1 MGAMRAALWGVS
13 MRALVVLVHYFKP
26 EANPRHTSVD
36 ESRRENRTRAL
47 ETVIEGYRGLFG
59 PVSKLR
65 FSDRTLDVSKPP
77 VTVDIRLLTVPECS
91 LLGAEFQRR
100 HGVRQT
106 FCEPANPRMLGFFAY
121 RLFAKLA
128 QDYDWF
134 IFSED
139 DLLVRDP
146 MMFEKL
152 AWFNGHFG
160 DRRVLSP
167 NRLEWNPRAYSLK
180 TYVDGD
186 ISAKTFDHLTRN
198 LPDADCLRAKP
209 LQADWT
215 FERARNPHSGFF
227 AITRTQLA
235 HWMAQ
240 PHWLDHDVSFVS
252 PLESAATLGLT
263 KTFAVYKPQT
273 PAAFFEVEHLDDRFS
288 KMARQPAVAP
298 NPSPSDA

>member
-1 MGAMRAALWGVS
+1 

-26 EANPRHTSVD
+26 ETNPRHSSVD
-36 ESRRENRTRAL
+36 ESRRENRMRAL

-65 FSDRTLDVSKPP
+65 FSDSTLEVSSPP
-77 VTVDIRLLTVPECS
+77 VTVDIRVLTVPGCS
-91 LLGAEFQRR
+91 LLSPDFQQRN
-100 HGVRQT
+100 GVWQT
-106 FCEPANPRMLGFFAY
+106 FCEPDNPRMLGFFAY

-128 QDYDWF
+128 KDYDWF

-152 AWFNGHFG
+152 SWFNGQFG
-160 DRRVLSP
+160 DGRVLSP

-186 ISAKTFDHLTRN
+186 ISARTFDHLTRD
-198 LPDADCLRAKP
+198 LPDEDCLRARP
-209 LQADWT
+209 LQTEWA
-215 FERARNPHSGFF
+215 FQRARNPHAGFF
-227 AITRTQLA
+227 AITRAQLD

-240 PHWLDHDVSFVS
+240 PHWLDHDISFVS

-273 PAAFFEVEHLDDRFS
+273 PAGFFEVEHLDDRFT
-288 KMARQPAVAP
+288 KMDWRPAAVP

>member
-1 MGAMRAALWGVS
+1 

-36 ESRRENRTRAL
+36 ESRRENRTHAL
-47 ETVIEGYRGLFG
+47 ETVIESYRGLFG
-59 PVSKLR
+59 PTSKLR
-65 FSDRTLDVSKPP
+65 FANRALDVSSPN
-77 VTVDIRLLTVPECS
+77 VAVDIRVLTVPNCS
-91 LLGAEFQRR
+91 LLRPDFQRR
-100 HGVRQT
+100 QGVNQT
-106 FCEPANPRMLGFFAY
+106 FCEPSNPRMLGFFAY

-146 MMFEKL
+146 LMFEKL
-152 AWFNGHFG
+152 SWFNESFG

-167 NRLEWNPRAYSLK
+167 NRMEWNPKAYSLK

-186 ISAKTFDHLTRN
+186 ISAKTFGELTRG
-198 LPDADCLRAKP
+198 LPDDDILKARP
-209 LQADWT
+209 LSSELT
-215 FERARNPHSGFF
+215 FQRARNPHSGFF
-227 AITRTQLA
+227 AITKSQLV

-263 KTFAVYKPQT
+263 KTFAVYKSQT
-273 PAAFFEVEHLDDRFS
+273 PEAFLEVEHLDDRFS
-288 KMARQPAVAP
+288 KMGWQPLVAP
-298 NPSPSDA
+298 NPSNSDA